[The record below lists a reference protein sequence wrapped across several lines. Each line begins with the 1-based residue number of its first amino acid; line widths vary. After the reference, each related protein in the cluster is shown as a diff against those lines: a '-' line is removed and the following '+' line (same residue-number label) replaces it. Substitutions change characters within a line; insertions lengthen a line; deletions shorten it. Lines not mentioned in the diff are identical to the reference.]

1 MSALRATPDAHTML
15 GYSETVRSVRR
26 WILDSCMCIIFF
38 NMYVLLYHYMV
49 APMLATY
56 YMS

>member
-26 WILDSCMCIIFF
+26 WILDSCMCISLYGGSHASDILH
-38 NMYVLLYHYMV
+38 VLMGVSV
-49 APMLATY
+49 A
-56 YMS
+56 